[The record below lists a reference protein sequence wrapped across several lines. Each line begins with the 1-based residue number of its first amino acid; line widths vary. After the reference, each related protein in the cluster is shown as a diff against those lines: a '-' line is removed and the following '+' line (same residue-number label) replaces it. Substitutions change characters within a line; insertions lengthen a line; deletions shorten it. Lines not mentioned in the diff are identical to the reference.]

1 MVNLRNE
8 DPEPIKI
15 FLTEKREWFHAEN
28 IETNKKVVKSRE
40 HVRQIGTRFFH
51 KKHSEACEV
60 SVFPCNPRLFQGFG
74 QNKSMFLIVVFLIG
88 KRVYV
93 LAAHTGILT

>member
-1 MVNLRNE
+1 M
-8 DPEPIKI
+8 
-15 FLTEKREWFHAEN
+15 
-28 IETNKKVVKSRE
+28 
-40 HVRQIGTRFFH
+40 RQIGTRFFH

-88 KRVYV
+88 KKGVCAGSTYGYFGVKLVIRLPTPSEARFKSSSY
-93 LAAHTGILT
+93 